1 MKKIYSIF
9 ASMLL
14 FVGSANAQTVL
25 INEDFSGL
33 TDGTEDSPSTT
44 TLVDDMGDFIN
55 PSALKPYSDA
65 LSYKKWGGIGLYSA
79 GGCIAIKDGWFLNTP
94 AGDMSGNVSISFRA
108 RLLDK
113 EENGR
118 NALDLIFLSRKG
130 LIDFGRKTYNLTSD
144 WQTFKYSSDK
154 GNFETTGF
162 QFFSNTE
169 ATILIDDIRVE
180 KEQKSISAPVA
191 QEAENITDHSFKA
204 VWTATP
210 EAEHYLLS
218 VYSKVTSDEIKPV
231 EEGFEN
237 IKANEDG
244 SFDATTSNLP
254 DGWKFASSAEEGKG
268 CIATTGG
275 ADGSKQALRMSAD
288 GDAFTTPICKEG
300 VKSFS
305 MWVKAEKH
313 QESVPYGSYIQISLD
328 TDFGLYPWQYI
339 DIPDLL
345 TDEASAGQVFDF
357 TNGLSA
363 FEKVYA
369 VKVEYVPILGD
380 ETTVL
385 FDNVKFSYPTPPTLT
400 YALEDKVVE
409 VPTSAGE
416 DVQDVSYNVTG
427 LSPDFDYF
435 YSVKAENSKFVSE
448 PSNEVEVYAVS
459 QPKALEP
466 TDITMDGYTANWA
479 CNNKVDVFRVEQ
491 VQINDITED
500 TDDYTMLYEDF
511 SKVKSDLTEE
521 DLEDGQVE
529 YGEYTS
535 TYLPIDDLT
544 HIAGWKASSTQ
555 RINGWLGGMPSS
567 GATGEIAGAIVTPT
581 IDLSHNDGE
590 CNVTIRAYG
599 NVDDWLVIQGVNP
612 AAYAGIRF
620 PEGGF
625 VETTVTIPTCTA
637 KEQFTFY
644 SNNYYPFLI
653 DYIKI
658 TQNVKAG
665 EKVAVITGATVTED
679 ATTRSVVMKNPNFGP
694 DHDVYYKVTALR
706 YYHGDKKDAVASTP
720 SELMRVK
727 APAAGIAA
735 DKVSTQHIGTFNGG
749 ISLTNEK
756 PMTMR
761 VYTTSGQLVASR
773 MCNVGTTR
781 VQLSAGVYIVK
792 AGDKVSQV
800 VVK

>member
-1 MKKIYSIF
+1 M
-9 ASMLL
+9 
-14 FVGSANAQTVL
+14 
-25 INEDFSGL
+25 
-33 TDGTEDSPSTT
+33 
-44 TLVDDMGDFIN
+44 
-55 PSALKPYSDA
+55 
-65 LSYKKWGGIGLYSA
+65 
-79 GGCIAIKDGWFLNTP
+79 
-94 AGDMSGNVSISFRA
+94 
-108 RLLDK
+108 
-113 EENGR
+113 
-118 NALDLIFLSRKG
+118 
-130 LIDFGRKTYNLTSD
+130 
-144 WQTFKYSSDK
+144 
-154 GNFETTGF
+154 
-162 QFFSNTE
+162 
-169 ATILIDDIRVE
+169 
-180 KEQKSISAPVA
+180 
-191 QEAENITDHSFKA
+191 
-204 VWTATP
+204 
-210 EAEHYLLS
+210 
-218 VYSKVTSDEIKPV
+218 
-231 EEGFEN
+231 
-237 IKANEDG
+237 
-244 SFDATTSNLP
+244 
-254 DGWKFASSAEEGKG
+254 
-268 CIATTGG
+268 
-275 ADGSKQALRMSAD
+275 
-288 GDAFTTPICKEG
+288 
-300 VKSFS
+300 
-305 MWVKAEKH
+305 
-313 QESVPYGSYIQISLD
+313 
-328 TDFGLYPWQYI
+328 
-339 DIPDLL
+339 
-345 TDEASAGQVFDF
+345 
-357 TNGLSA
+357 
-363 FEKVYA
+363 
-369 VKVEYVPILGD
+369 
-380 ETTVL
+380 
-385 FDNVKFSYPTPPTLT
+385 
-400 YALEDKVVE
+400 
-409 VPTSAGE
+409 
-416 DVQDVSYNVTG
+416 
-427 LSPDFDYF
+427 
-435 YSVKAENSKFVSE
+435 
-448 PSNEVEVYAVS
+448 
-459 QPKALEP
+459 
-466 TDITMDGYTANWA
+466 
-479 CNNKVDVFRVEQ
+479 DVFRVEQ

-529 YGEYTS
+529 SGEYTS

-720 SELMRVK
+720 SDLMRVK

-773 MCNVGTTR
+773 MCNAGTTR